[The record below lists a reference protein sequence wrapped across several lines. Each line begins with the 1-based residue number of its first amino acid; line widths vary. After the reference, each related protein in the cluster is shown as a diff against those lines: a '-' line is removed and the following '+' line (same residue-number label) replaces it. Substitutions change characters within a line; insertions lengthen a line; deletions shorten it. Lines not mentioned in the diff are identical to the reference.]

1 MFHSDRLQKVLKISN
16 FFLVFKIFVMNREN
30 LIKIGRAGGK
40 TSNRETRDQIGRVM
54 ESLVMIEDNIKYYI

>member
-30 LIKIGRAGGK
+30 LIKIGRVGGK
-40 TSNRETRDQIGRVM
+40 TSNRETRDQIRRVM
-54 ESLVMIEDNIKYYI
+54 ESLVMIEDNIKYYL

>member
-30 LIKIGRAGGK
+30 LIKIGRVGGK
-40 TSNRETRDQIGRVM
+40 TSNWETRDQIGRVM